1 MKEKGNGYKTVVR
14 PGLLY
19 GADLGKNETTGSTI
33 RFKRDEDVQMDVR
46 SDKDG
51 YDPI

>member
-1 MKEKGNGYKTVVR
+1 MKQKGNGYKTLVR

-19 GADLGKNETTGSTI
+19 GADLGNNERTRSTI
-33 RFKRDEDVQMDVR
+33 RCKRDEDAQTDLR

-51 YDPI
+51 

>member
-1 MKEKGNGYKTVVR
+1 MKHKGNGYKTVDR

-19 GADLGKNETTGSTI
+19 GADLGNNERTRGTLTC
-33 RFKRDEDVQMDVR
+33 KRDEDAQTDVR

-51 YDPI
+51 